1 MIMRQN
7 IPNRCLA
14 VSELIYSLFHII
26 EFWSDYKIN
35 ILLIVGEESTIG
47 HAWVTRNGRKFLSP
61 EHKISRK
68 IVEVGRN
75 GKYVYYVNEKIDMME
90 TKNN

>member
-26 EFWSDYKIN
+26 EFWSDYKVN
-35 ILLIVGEESTIG
+35 ILLIVGEECSTRW
-47 HAWVTRNGRKFLSP
+47 APLKRNGRKFLSP
-61 EHKISRK
+61 EHKRSRK
-68 IVEVGRN
+68 IDEVGRN
-75 GKYVYYVNEKIDMME
+75 GKYVYYVNEIIDMME

>member
-14 VSELIYSLFHII
+14 VSELIYSFFHII
-26 EFWSDYKIN
+26 DFWSDYRVN
-35 ILLIVGEESTIG
+35 ILLIVEDESTIG

-61 EHKISRK
+61 EQKISSK

-75 GKYVYYVNEKIDMME
+75 GKYVYYVNERTDKKE
-90 TKNN
+90 T